1 MRIVL
6 DTNIYI
12 SAAITSGFSQDILE
26 LAATTDLITL
36 LISDQILDEFR
47 EKLLSKFKRS
57 ENVVDVFIRKIR
69 KNAEVI
75 EITEQIS
82 IVTRDPDDN
91 KILEC
96 ALSGKANL
104 IVTADQDLIR
114 LKTFKGIGIVHPKTL
129 SWIFPKYFKKT
140 KS

>member
-36 LISDQILDEFR
+36 LTSDQILDEFR

-96 ALSGKANL
+96 ALSGGADL

-129 SWIFPKYFKKT
+129 SWILPTYFKKP

>member
-12 SAAITSGFSQDILE
+12 SAAITSGLSKEILE
-26 LAATTDLITL
+26 LAATTNLFIL
-36 LISDQILDEFR
+36 LTSKEVLEELK
-47 EKLLSKFKRS
+47 EKLLSKFDWS
-57 ENVVDVFIRKIR
+57 ENIVDVFIERIKRIS
-69 KNAEVI
+69 EII
-75 EITEQIS
+75 EINQK
-82 IVTRDPDDN
+82 VYLVKRDPEDN

-96 ALSGKANL
+96 ALSGKADL

-129 SWIFPKYFKKT
+129 SWTFPEYFRKK
-140 KS
+140 SS